1 MKITPKTEEQLQAEA
16 KARREANLW
25 PVGEY
30 NFEVAYAEDSESK
43 KGNPMIVL
51 TLNVFNEENKS
62 QVVKDYLLESMDYK
76 VRHACVA
83 MDILEK
89 YESGEFEAFDF
100 MNGSGKVKL
109 GVQKGGKKDTGGFY
123 DDRNCVLDYIDPR
136 AGLEVLDDELP
147 F

>member
-1 MKITPKTEEQLQAEA
+1 
-16 KARREANLW
+16 
-25 PVGEY
+25 
-30 NFEVAYAEDSESK
+30 
-43 KGNPMIVL
+43 
-51 TLNVFNEENKS
+51 
-62 QVVKDYLLESMDYK
+62 
-76 VRHACVA
+76 
-83 MDILEK
+83 
-89 YESGEFEAFDF
+89 